1 MTSSK
6 LTSNFIESLA
16 INTSKIK
23 IRKITLAT
31 LIVAV
36 SLSVAIEIGYTTSL
50 VQGYSIKA
58 DSYKLSACTGKV
70 QELSQKGIIRDV
82 GGFSGAV
89 YECTHTK
96 YAGSIYGNVIS
107 NT

>member
-1 MTSSK
+1 LTSSK
-6 LTSNFIESLA
+6 PTSSKKFIESPA
-16 INTSKIK
+16 THQSK

-36 SLSVAIEIGYTTSL
+36 SLLVAIEIGYTTSL
-50 VQGYSIKA
+50 AQGYTSSA
-58 DSYKLSACTGKV
+58 DSHKQTVCTGKV